1 MALLPI
7 LSALCGWIYTFSWSA
22 SFYPQLLLNAR
33 RKSFL
38 AYFLSS
44 LALYASPLIRAQYAS
59 RHENLTP
66 TVQSNDIAF
75 ALHALLASALTVS
88 QYLCRSWWGIRYSVG
103 AKPSR
108 FIMGVAGGSFV
119 GVAVVWL
126 LTVRDAA
133 AAAAAATGT
142 AGVLGVRDG
151 GSGVATGVRVNPATS
166 WCELDIVYALGH
178 VKLIISLIKLW
189 PQILANYRNKSTRGW
204 SVWQVVLD
212 LVGGVLSTTQ
222 QGIDSYLQ
230 GHWSGITGN
239 PIKFALG
246 NISFVYDGIF
256 LAQHYVLYRGEG
268 GDEDREALLRRDGD
282 EEEEED
288 RGRGLSGRDD
298 GSRYS

>member
-1 MALLPI
+1 MVCWP
-7 LSALCGWIYTFSWSA
+7 G
-22 SFYPQLLLNAR
+22 
-33 RKSFL
+33 FL

-66 TVQSNDIAF
+66 TVQPNDIAF

-88 QYLCRSWWGIRYSVG
+88 QYLGRSWWGIRYSVG

-133 AAAAAATGT
+133 AAAAAGT
-142 AGVLGVRDG
+142 AGVLGVRG
-151 GSGVATGVRVNPATS
+151 GDVGVGVGGGVAGVATGVRVNPATS

-212 LVGGVLSTTQ
+212 LVGGVLSTAQ

-268 GDEDREALLRRDGD
+268 GDEDREALLRREGD
-282 EEEEED
+282 EEEEEDED
-288 RGRGLSGRDD
+288 RGRGLSGRDE

>member
-1 MALLPI
+1 MVCWL
-7 LSALCGWIYTFSWSA
+7 G
-22 SFYPQLLLNAR
+22 
-33 RKSFL
+33 FL

-66 TVQSNDIAF
+66 TVQPNDIAF

-151 GSGVATGVRVNPATS
+151 GVGVGGGIGGVATGVRVNPATS

-212 LVGGVLSTTQ
+212 LVGGVLSTAQ

-268 GDEDREALLRRDGD
+268 GDEDREALLRREGD
-282 EEEEED
+282 EEEDED
-288 RGRGLSGRDD
+288 RGRGLSGRDE

>member
-1 MALLPI
+1 MQA
-7 LSALCGWIYTFSWSA
+7 
-22 SFYPQLLLNAR
+22 AR
-33 RKSFL
+33 MIIDGSRRGFL

-66 TVQSNDIAF
+66 TVQPNDIAF

-133 AAAAAATGT
+133 AAAAATGT
-142 AGVLGVRDG
+142 AGVLGVLGVRDG
-151 GSGVATGVRVNPATS
+151 GVGSASASGIGGVAGVATGVRVNPATS

-212 LVGGVLSTTQ
+212 LVGGVLSTAQ

-268 GDEDREALLRRDGD
+268 GDEDREALLRREGG
-282 EEEEED
+282 EEEEEDED
-288 RGRGLSGRDD
+288 RGRGLSGRDED
-298 GSRYS
+298 SRYS

>member
-1 MALLPI
+1 MHH
-7 LSALCGWIYTFSWSA
+7 A
-22 SFYPQLLLNAR
+22 SSKDDPSIIDDCIDGSR
-33 RKSFL
+33 RGFL

-66 TVQSNDIAF
+66 TVQPNDIAF

-103 AKPSR
+103 AKPSW

-119 GVAVVWL
+119 GVAVVWM

-133 AAAAAATGT
+133 GTAAAGT
-142 AGVLGVRDG
+142 ASILSVRDGGGSG
-151 GSGVATGVRVNPATS
+151 GSGVAAGVNPATS

-212 LVGGVLSTTQ
+212 LVGGVLSTAQ
-222 QGIDSYLQ
+222 QGIDSFLQ

-256 LAQHYVLYRGEG
+256 LVQHYVLYRGEG
-268 GDEDREALLRRDGD
+268 GDEDREALLRREGDGE

-288 RGRGLSGRDD
+288 QGRGLSGRDE
-298 GSRYS
+298 GSQYS

>member
-1 MALLPI
+1 MVCWL
-7 LSALCGWIYTFSWSA
+7 G
-22 SFYPQLLLNAR
+22 
-33 RKSFL
+33 FL

-66 TVQSNDIAF
+66 TVQPNDIAF

-133 AAAAAATGT
+133 AAAAAAAAATGT

-151 GSGVATGVRVNPATS
+151 VVGSASASGIGGVGGVATEVRVNPATS

-212 LVGGVLSTTQ
+212 LVGGVLSTAQ

-268 GDEDREALLRRDGD
+268 GDEDREALLRREGD
-282 EEEEED
+282 EEEEEDED
-288 RGRGLSGRDD
+288 RGRGLSGRDE

>member
-1 MALLPI
+1 MQA
-7 LSALCGWIYTFSWSA
+7 
-22 SFYPQLLLNAR
+22 AR
-33 RKSFL
+33 MIIDGSRRGFL

-133 AAAAAATGT
+133 AAATGT
-142 AGVLGVRDG
+142 AGVRDGGG
-151 GSGVATGVRVNPATS
+151 GSGVAATGVRVNPATS

-212 LVGGVLSTTQ
+212 LVGGVLSTAQ

-268 GDEDREALLRRDGD
+268 GDEDREALLRREGD
-282 EEEEED
+282 EGEEED
-288 RGRGLSGRDD
+288 RGRGLSGRDE

>member
-1 MALLPI
+1 MVCWL
-7 LSALCGWIYTFSWSA
+7 G
-22 SFYPQLLLNAR
+22 
-33 RKSFL
+33 FL

-66 TVQSNDIAF
+66 TVQPNDIAF

-133 AAAAAATGT
+133 AAAAAAGT

-151 GSGVATGVRVNPATS
+151 VVGSASASGVGGVATGVRVNPATS

-212 LVGGVLSTTQ
+212 LVGGVLSTAQ

-268 GDEDREALLRRDGD
+268 GDEDREALLRREGD
-282 EEEEED
+282 EEEEEDED
-288 RGRGLSGRDD
+288 RGRGLSGRDE

>member
-1 MALLPI
+1 MVCWL
-7 LSALCGWIYTFSWSA
+7 G
-22 SFYPQLLLNAR
+22 
-33 RKSFL
+33 FL

-66 TVQSNDIAF
+66 TVQPNDIAF

-133 AAAAAATGT
+133 AAAGT

-151 GSGVATGVRVNPATS
+151 GVGSASGVRVNPATS

-212 LVGGVLSTTQ
+212 LVGGVLSTAQ

-268 GDEDREALLRRDGD
+268 GDEDREALLRREGD
-282 EEEEED
+282 EEEEEDED
-288 RGRGLSGRDD
+288 RGRGLSGRDE

>member
-1 MALLPI
+1 MVCWP
-7 LSALCGWIYTFSWSA
+7 G
-22 SFYPQLLLNAR
+22 
-33 RKSFL
+33 FL

-66 TVQSNDIAF
+66 TVQPNDIAF

-133 AAAAAATGT
+133 ASAAAAGT

-151 GSGVATGVRVNPATS
+151 GVGGASGSGIGGVGGVGGVATGVRVNPATS

-212 LVGGVLSTTQ
+212 LVGGVLSTAQ

-268 GDEDREALLRRDGD
+268 GDEDREALLRREGD
-282 EEEEED
+282 EEEEEEDED
-288 RGRGLSGRDD
+288 RGRGLSGRDE

>member
-1 MALLPI
+1 MVCWP
-7 LSALCGWIYTFSWSA
+7 G
-22 SFYPQLLLNAR
+22 
-33 RKSFL
+33 FL

-66 TVQSNDIAF
+66 TVQPNDIAF

-133 AAAAAATGT
+133 AAAAAAGT

-151 GSGVATGVRVNPATS
+151 VVGSASASGVGGVATGVRVNPATS

-212 LVGGVLSTTQ
+212 LVGGVLSTAQ

-268 GDEDREALLRRDGD
+268 GDEDREALLRREGD
-282 EEEEED
+282 EEEEEEDED
-288 RGRGLSGRDD
+288 RGRGLSGRDE